1 MLSVVVPLYNK
12 EHSVGG
18 AIGSVLAQTYAD
30 FEIVVV
36 DDGSSDAS
44 ADVIRSFDDARIK
57 LISTPN
63 HGVSSAR
70 NMGILAATGD
80 HVAFLD
86 ADDIWLP
93 NYLEELVS
101 LISDYPE
108 AGIFGFAN
116 LIVRDGNEI
125 PDYHGLPDNFRG
137 IVENVWSVGVP
148 YWTSAVCIARAAFDK
163 VGLFDERMSYG
174 EDMDMWWRVLLEYSG
189 AYCTMPLVKYCKDAE
204 NRAMDKPMPLERHIP
219 YFIEKYSEARTNDRD
234 FRFFADREILYR
246 LFPYAGVKKY
256 RNDLKRVLSQ
266 IDFSQQK
273 RTMRLRFQFPRL
285 YRYYTKLKRR

>member
-1 MLSVVVPLYNK
+1 MLSIVVPLYNK
-12 EHSVGG
+12 EHCVAS

-30 FEIVVV
+30 FEIVIV
-36 DDGSSDAS
+36 DDGSDDAS
-44 ADVIRSFDDARIK
+44 ADIIRSFNDTRIK

-70 NMGILAATGD
+70 NTGICASRGEY
-80 HVAFLD
+80 VAFLD

-93 NYLEELVS
+93 NYLEELEK
-101 LISDYPE
+101 LISECPG
-108 AGIFGFAN
+108 ASIFGFAN
-116 LIVRDGNEI
+116 VVVMNGEESRDL
-125 PDYHGLPDNFRG
+125 HGYPEGFRG
-137 IVENVWSVGVP
+137 VLHNVWRNGVP

-174 EDMDMWWRVLLEYSG
+174 EDMDMWWRVLLEYPG

-204 NRAMDKPMPLERHIP
+204 NRAMNKPMPFEKHIP
-219 YFIEKYSEARTNDRD
+219 YFIEKYSEARARDRD
-234 FRFFADREILYR
+234 FRFFADREFLYR
-246 LFPYAGVKKY
+246 LFPYAGVKAY
-256 RNDLKRVLSQ
+256 RKDLKRVLSQ

-285 YRYYTKLKRR
+285 YRYYMNLKRR